1 MNDSVLFKAG
11 YRGRLYIYTTG
22 WVDTLNLE
30 WPDCIV
36 KSGEYDVDH
45 DEPGMI
51 YNATLLTNGMYQGMP
66 LSNDGTTRLLQETIL
81 KTENTDDNNPSS
93 KAFSI
98 DADGES
104 TEFAR
109 CYVFDFW
116 IPVYIG
122 LPENP
127 DHIDMGIVN
136 QINTKITANK
146 YLVKTSAESVTTETV
161 TSMGSFDIKLGEG
174 SIMDDFHSSIIN

>member
-1 MNDSVLFKAG
+1 
-11 YRGRLYIYTTG
+11 
-22 WVDTLNLE
+22 
-30 WPDCIV
+30 
-36 KSGEYDVDH
+36 
-45 DEPGMI
+45 
-51 YNATLLTNGMYQGMP
+51 MYQGMQ
-66 LSNDGTTRLLQETIL
+66 LSDDGTTRLLQETIL
-81 KTENTDDNNPSS
+81 KTEYTDENNPSS

-98 DADGES
+98 DADGEN

-161 TSMGSFDIKLGEG
+161 TSTGSFDIKLGEG

>member
-1 MNDSVLFKAG
+1 MLMAK
-11 YRGRLYIYTTG
+11 
-22 WVDTLNLE
+22 
-30 WPDCIV
+30 
-36 KSGEYDVDH
+36 
-45 DEPGMI
+45 
-51 YNATLLTNGMYQGMP
+51 
-66 LSNDGTTRLLQETIL
+66 
-81 KTENTDDNNPSS
+81 
-93 KAFSI
+93 
-98 DADGES
+98 
-104 TEFAR
+104 
-109 CYVFDFW
+109 
-116 IPVYIG
+116 